1 MKKFSNAFRRQFSAQ
16 PEEETVIEPLKSQLT
31 VKSDV
36 ESPLRR
42 KLTVIGEDEFEEK
55 RSNKSD
61 HPTPA
66 HVELNSTDD
75 NMDFNSKL
83 SANLAK
89 LATLAKAQ
97 EPPQP
102 PKKFKILAKATTI
115 ELDRASSH
123 KTETASNASLNYH
136 FKDR

>member
-1 MKKFSNAFRRQFSAQ
+1 MKKFASAFKRQFSQ
-16 PEEETVIEPLKSQLT
+16 PEEEAAAEPLKSQLT
-31 VKSDV
+31 VKSEL

-61 HPTPA
+61 QTPA
-66 HVELNSTDD
+66 RVELNSTDD

-89 LATLAKAQ
+89 LATLA
-97 EPPQP
+97 
-102 PKKFKILAKATTI
+102 
-115 ELDRASSH
+115 
-123 KTETASNASLNYH
+123 
-136 FKDR
+136 